1 MSPGT
6 LPMFDGI
13 PWSGS
18 WPVHTAWASDPQCRV
33 LVLLISGVL
42 EGLLAV
48 GCIVFPNGWVK
59 LRVKYNIPKP
69 EWMHFCFSAT
79 PTSMTTHKKSHLH
92 RHQNCTWIRLRSESF
107 SQWENWDNV
116 LKGRIYERDAMIVTS
131 YVHVVGVNLKNGI
144 VYSARFGEIISCTG
158 LYLIIRNKFCTPLV
172 L

>member
-1 MSPGT
+1 MNAFLFFSY
-6 LPMFDGI
+6 
-13 PWSGS
+13 
-18 WPVHTAWASDPQCRV
+18 AY
-33 LVLLISGVL
+33 
-42 EGLLAV
+42 
-48 GCIVFPNGWVK
+48 
-59 LRVKYNIPKP
+59 KYDN
-69 EWMHFCFSAT
+69 AQ
-79 PTSMTTHKKSHLH
+79 KSHLH

-144 VYSARFGEIISCTG
+144 VYSARFREIISCTG